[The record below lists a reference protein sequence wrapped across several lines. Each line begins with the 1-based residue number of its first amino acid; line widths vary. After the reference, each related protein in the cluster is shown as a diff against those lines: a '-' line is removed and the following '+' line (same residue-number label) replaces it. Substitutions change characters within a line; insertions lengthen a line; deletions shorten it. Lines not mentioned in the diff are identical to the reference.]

1 MSTLD
6 LKFKPIKKNNILFKP
21 LDDGAILFDPT
32 AETIHTLNPSAAF
45 IWLHCDG
52 ENSIEDIVYQI
63 KQNFTEFKQS
73 PAEAVFYTINTFQ
86 SLHLL
91 SE

>member
-6 LKFKPIKKNNILFKP
+6 LKFRPLKKNSILFKP
-21 LDDGAILFDPT
+21 LDDGAVLFDP
-32 AETIHTLNPSAAF
+32 ASETVHTLNPSAAF

-52 ENSIEDIVYQI
+52 ENSVQDIIYQI
-63 KQNFTEFKQS
+63 KKNFTEFKQS
-73 PAEAVFYTINTFQ
+73 PAEAVSSTINTFQ
-86 SLHLL
+86 SLNLL

>member
-1 MSTLD
+1 MSILD
-6 LKFKPIKKNNILFKP
+6 LKFKPIKKKNILFKP

-32 AETIHTLNPSAAF
+32 AETVHTLNPSAAF
-45 IWLHCDG
+45 IWIHCDG

-63 KQNFTEFKQS
+63 KQNFTEFQQS
-73 PAEAVFYTINTFQ
+73 PAEAVFNTINTLQ

-91 SE
+91 AE

>member
-1 MSTLD
+1 MSTLG

-21 LDDGAILFDPT
+21 LDDGAILFDPA
-32 AETIHTLNPSAAF
+32 AETVHTLNPSAAF

-63 KQNFTEFKQS
+63 KQNFTEFQQS
-73 PAEAVFYTINTFQ
+73 PAEAVFNTINTFQ
-86 SLHLL
+86 SLNLL

>member
-6 LKFKPIKKNNILFKP
+6 LKFKPIKKKNILFKP
-21 LDDGAILFDPT
+21 LDDGAILFDPAT
-32 AETIHTLNPSAAF
+32 ETVHTLNPSAAF

-52 ENSIEDIVYQI
+52 ENSIRDIIFQI
-63 KQNFTEFKQS
+63 KNNFTEFQQS
-73 PAEAVFYTINTFQ
+73 PAEAVSNTINTFQ
-86 SLHLL
+86 SLNLL